1 MPTIHVYSFDRP
13 IEQKRKL
20 VKEITE
26 VVCKTYEV
34 KPEIVH
40 VFLYPSPREN
50 IAHAGLLQSDIDK
63 AAGK

>member
-20 VKEITE
+20 VKGITE

-40 VFLYPSPREN
+40 VFLFPSPRDH
-50 IAHAGLLQSDIDK
+50 IAHAGLLQCDIDT
-63 AAGK
+63 AAKK